1 MGEKVSVV
9 SKAEAQS
16 ESDREANS
24 IQGGRFGEIG
34 LKSVEILMS
43 ASVLSWVGLGGSAG
57 GQEAKFTNQL

>member
-24 IQGGRFGEIG
+24 IQDGRFEEID
-34 LKSVEILMS
+34 LKSVEI
-43 ASVLSWVGLGGSAG
+43 
-57 GQEAKFTNQL
+57 FDR